1 MAQAKKQTKNK
12 KDLNEERYEEFKVK
26 GKELVEKVKEIIK
39 EGNVRRIII
48 TNKKG
53 KSLMEIPVTI
63 AVVGT
68 VFAPVFAAL
77 GAMAALV
84 SECSIIV
91 EKKK

>member
-1 MAQAKKQTKNK
+1 MPQKKQTKK
-12 KDLNEERYEEFKVK
+12 GEKYEEFKVQ

-39 EGNVRRIII
+39 EGNARRIII
-48 TNKKG
+48 KNKKG
-53 KSLMEIPVTI
+53 KSLMEIPVTF

-77 GAMAALV
+77 GAMAALI

-91 EKKK
+91 EKRK

>member
-1 MAQAKKQTKNK
+1 MPQKKQTKK
-12 KDLNEERYEEFKVK
+12 EEKYEEFKIQ

-39 EGNVRRIII
+39 AGNVRRIII
-48 TNKKG
+48 KNKKG

-68 VFAPVFAAL
+68 VFAPIFAAL

-84 SECSIIV
+84 SECSIVV
-91 EKKK
+91 EKRK

>member
-1 MAQAKKQTKNK
+1 MAQTKKQTKNK
-12 KDLNEERYEEFKVK
+12 KEEKYEEFKVK

-48 TNKKG
+48 KNKKG
-53 KSLMEIPVTI
+53 KSLLEIPVTV

-68 VFAPVFAAL
+68 VFAPIFAAL

-84 SECSIIV
+84 SECSIVV

>member
-1 MAQAKKQTKNK
+1 MPQKKQTKK
-12 KDLNEERYEEFKVK
+12 EEKYEEFKIQ

-48 TNKKG
+48 KNKKG

-68 VFAPVFAAL
+68 VFVPVFAAL
-77 GAMAALV
+77 GAMAALI
-84 SECSIIV
+84 SECSIVV
-91 EKKK
+91 EKRK

>member
-1 MAQAKKQTKNK
+1 MPQKKQTKK
-12 KDLNEERYEEFKVK
+12 EEKYEEFKVQ

-39 EGNVRRIII
+39 EGNARRIII
-48 TNKKG
+48 KNKKG
-53 KSLMEIPVTI
+53 KSLMEIPVTF

-77 GAMAALV
+77 GAMAALI

-91 EKKK
+91 EKRK